1 MSSLTQQG
9 RTSARRN
16 AGFTLVELLVV
27 IGIIGLLISILLPSL
42 SKARQSANNVKC
54 QSNLRQV
61 AMGCIMYANENHE
74 SLPYGDWL
82 SGDGN
87 SNFSWFAQ
95 VQSTMEGTGATWN
108 AAAQTNAQNSKIQ
121 AMFRCP
127 DVPASKGTYTI
138 AAVHYF
144 CHPRLMP
151 DDNGPFVPTGATHAI
166 PYKLG
171 QIRQSAQAA
180 LIFDGPLV
188 MNGDNIWAP
197 QWNIAVANWIDK
209 GGSWYPTPGLTTE
222 AAFDT
227 QIRKPDDSID
237 LTPLGGNKASAN
249 KDNADNLQ
257 TIRFRHFNDTGA
269 NVAMADGHVESFRLN
284 PNLLASNPGDPQV
297 SSFQR
302 KYLYVSSNQP

>member
-1 MSSLTQQG
+1 MTLHSPSG
-9 RTSARRN
+9 RKSTRT
-16 AGFTLVELLVV
+16 GFTLVELLVV

-61 AMGCIMYANENHE
+61 AMGCLMYANENKE

-108 AAAQTNAQNSKIQ
+108 EAAASNAQNSKIQ

-127 DVPASKGTYTI
+127 DVASTKGTYST

-151 DDNGPFVPTGATHAI
+151 DDNGPFVPSGATHAV
-166 PYKLG
+166 PYKVG
-171 QIRQSAQAA
+171 QIRNSAQAA

-188 MNGDNIWAP
+188 TDTTDTWHP

-209 GGSWYPTPGLTTE
+209 GAAWWPTPGLTTE

-227 QIRKPDDSID
+227 QQRKPDDSID

-249 KDNADNLQ
+249 KDNGDNLQ
-257 TIRFRHFNDTGA
+257 NIRFRHFNDTSA
-269 NVAMADGHVESFRLN
+269 NVAMADGHVEAFKVNTSV
-284 PNLLASNPGDPQV
+284 LASNPGDPAV
-297 SSFQR
+297 SSFTR
-302 KYLYVSSNQP
+302 KYLFVNTNQ